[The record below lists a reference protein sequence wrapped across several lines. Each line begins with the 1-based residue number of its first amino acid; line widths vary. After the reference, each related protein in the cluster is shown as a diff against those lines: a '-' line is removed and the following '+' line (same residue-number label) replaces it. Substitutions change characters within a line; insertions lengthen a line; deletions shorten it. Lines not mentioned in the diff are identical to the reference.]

1 MIAERIIDMHKQWRP
16 LMWGFEEGTEWRG
29 IKAYLMSLVKKERLG
44 DFNHVMLK
52 PIQDKRSRAR
62 TLQGQ
67 MRQGLWFFPTQ
78 APWWAVVESQLIGF
92 GVHKH
97 DDEVDSLA
105 WLARLIEN
113 EDIMGASSEEVAA
126 CLV

>member
-1 MIAERIIDMHKQWRP
+1 M
-16 LMWGFEEGTEWRG
+16 
-29 IKAYLMSLVKKERLG
+29 G
-44 DFNHVMLK
+44 DFNYTFLG
-52 PIQDKRSRAR
+52 PITDKRSRAR

-67 MRQGLWFFPTQ
+67 MRQGLWLFPTQ
-78 APWWAVVESQLIGF
+78 APWWQAVESQLVGF

-105 WLARLIEN
+105 WLARLIED
-113 EDIMGASSEEVAA
+113 EDIMGADSEEVAA